1 MSANDDPFY
10 GCCDWIGNG
19 RCHYPGVFQ
28 HGNGRWY
35 CRAHDQCA
43 DPVLG
48 AQIVE
53 QSQSDAPQPNYS
65 QAAVRA
71 RSLNSVQRQA
81 AEFSE
86 MRTSRKAA

>member
-53 QSQSDAPQPNYS
+53 
-65 QAAVRA
+65 
-71 RSLNSVQRQA
+71 LGVQRGAPLHGA
-81 AEFSE
+81 ASAGTQGSASPSCED
-86 MRTSRKAA
+86 

>member
-10 GCCDWIGNG
+10 GCCDWIG
-19 RCHYPGVFQ
+19 
-28 HGNGRWY
+28 

-86 MRTSRKAA
+86 MRTSPKAA